1 MGTSDAKDDAGV
13 PGADGLS
20 VAQSMPAD
28 LNRAVM
34 ERKVSGLD
42 AEIREL
48 LARYAAAYNRQ
59 DYAALLE
66 LWDRDD
72 PDVFYIA
79 EEIDPPM
86 HGWEL
91 IEAYFNRPGVLDGI
105 RCRYSEVVANLLAP
119 GLAIATYKLHFDLKV
134 RNMKAMS
141 GFDRVVAVFRRRPD
155 GWKMARYA
163 EAPQPPMT
171 MIRRFCEMA
180 GEIPA
185 ERQRD
190 LLRSV
195 QTLQEMA
202 VPDDFAAWLD
212 RQAPR
217 RQGRA
222 VFSRTTRSWPAP

>member
-1 MGTSDAKDDAGV
+1 MGTSDAKGDPGV

-20 VAQSMPAD
+20 VAQAMPTI
-28 LNRAVM
+28 LNRTM
-34 ERKVSGLD
+34 TERAASLLD
-42 AEIREL
+42 AEIGEF

-59 DYAALLE
+59 DYAALLD

-86 HGWEL
+86 HGWKL

-105 RCRYSEVVANLLAP
+105 RCRYSDIVANLLAP
-119 GLAIATYKLHFDLKV
+119 DLAIATYRLHFDLKV

-163 EAPQPPMT
+163 EAPQAPMT
-171 MIRRFCEMA
+171 MIRKLCEMA
-180 GEIPA
+180 GEVPA
-185 ERQRD
+185 ERQRE

-202 VPDDFAAWLD
+202 VPDDFAAWLE
-212 RQAPR
+212 RQAP
-217 RQGRA
+217 GR
-222 VFSRTTRSWPAP
+222 

>member
-1 MGTSDAKDDAGV
+1 MGISDQRDAEGV

-20 VAQSMPAD
+20 VAQAMPAS
-28 LNRAVM
+28 LNRTMTERAVS
-34 ERKVSGLD
+34 VLD
-42 AEIREL
+42 AEIGEL

-59 DYAALLE
+59 DYAALLD

-86 HGWEL
+86 HGWKL

-105 RCRYSEVVANLLAP
+105 RCRYSEVVASRLAAD
-119 GLAIATYKLHFDLKV
+119 LAIATYKLHFDLKV

-163 EAPQPPMT
+163 EAPQAPMT
-171 MIRRFCEMA
+171 MIRKFCEMA

-185 ERQRD
+185 ERQRE

-195 QTLQEMA
+195 QALQEMA

-212 RQAPR
+212 QQAP
-217 RQGRA
+217 GR
-222 VFSRTTRSWPAP
+222 